1 MKDKKKLKN
10 KKYFLGKYIIII
22 FISKNFF
29 KIYKSV
35 DYILVYLYP
44 LILISFFLIL
54 FYKKKIQYI

>member
-54 FYKKKIQYI
+54 FYKKKIQ

>member
-1 MKDKKKLKN
+1 MKDKKI

-44 LILISFFLIL
+44 
-54 FYKKKIQYI
+54 

>member
-35 DYILVYLYP
+35 DYILVYLY
-44 LILISFFLIL
+44 S
-54 FYKKKIQYI
+54 